1 MTGSAWIFIV
11 LKIVMPRRA
20 FALPVMA
27 GHPAP
32 ASCGRSAITRAA
44 RPSHT
49 VTRPGDSDVAV
60 PPPFC

>member
-32 ASCGRSAITRAA
+32 GHRAEGPRSLAL
-44 RPSHT
+44 
-49 VTRPGDSDVAV
+49 PGHRT
-60 PPPFC
+60 P